1 MDKEKVNTFFQV
13 IKLLASSYDEQICA
27 FPSFVIIPDEIA
39 LLFDD
44 IYRNMYQMS
53 KDKILD
59 SDSVNLL
66 IKINILF
73 NNMSKDPAKWTIESL
88 KKDSDWNII
97 RNLAKSILE
106 IQGID
111 NKNINLDFIYWIS
124 VNDDPNQK

>member
-1 MDKEKVNTFFQV
+1 
-13 IKLLASSYDEQICA
+13 
-27 FPSFVIIPDEIA
+27 
-39 LLFDD
+39 
-44 IYRNMYQMS
+44 MS

-88 KKDSDWNII
+88 KKYSDWNTI

-111 NKNINLDFIYWIS
+111 NKNINLDFIYWIG
-124 VNDDPNQK
+124 NAPNRELLK